1 MSPEA
6 ESIIAGLKKGNE
18 RYVNGRME
26 SHDFVKEI
34 RLSSAAPTPR
44 AMVLTCMD
52 SRVAPEL
59 IFDTHLGEL
68 FDARIAGNVVS
79 DDIISSMKLAC
90 LVATARVIVVM
101 GHTGCKAIG
110 SAIDEIRLG
119 SFTGLLDKLRPAINA
134 VSKDIS
140 PRTSDNPEFVNAV
153 ARENVHINLQR
164 IRDLS
169 PLLREKEEQGDLAL
183 VGCLYHVESGIAE
196 LPLDE

>member
-1 MSPEA
+1 MPPEA
-6 ESIIAGLKKGNE
+6 ESIIARLQEGNR
-18 RYVNGRME
+18 RYVTGRME
-26 SHDFVKEI
+26 SHDFIKEI
-34 RLSSAAPTPR
+34 RLSSADPVPQ

-90 LVATARVIVVM
+90 LVATAKVIIVM
-101 GHTGCKAIG
+101 GHTGCKAIA

-119 SFTGLLDKLRPAINA
+119 SYTGLLDKLRPAIQA
-134 VSKDIS
+134 TPPDIK
-140 PRTSDNPEFVNAV
+140 PRSSDNPEFVNQV

-169 PLLREKEEQGDLAL
+169 PLLREREEKGDLAL
-183 VGCLYHVESGIAE
+183 VGCLYHVESGVAE
-196 LPLDE
+196 LPL

>member
-6 ESIIAGLKKGNE
+6 QSIIQHLKEGNE
-18 RYVNGRME
+18 RYVSGRME
-26 SHDFVKEI
+26 SHDYVKEI
-34 RLSSAAPTPR
+34 RLSSASAKPK

-68 FDARIAGNVVS
+68 FDARVAGNVVS

-90 LVATARVIVVM
+90 LVATARVIIVM
-101 GHTGCKAIG
+101 GHTGCKAIC
-110 SAIDEIRLG
+110 SAIQEIRLG
-119 SFTGLLDKLRPAINA
+119 SFTGLLDKLHPAIDA
-134 VSKDIS
+134 VPGELA
-140 PRTSDNPEFVNAV
+140 PRTADNPDFLNAV
-153 ARENVHINLQR
+153 ARANVHINIKR

-183 VGCLYHVESGIAE
+183 VGCLYHVESGVAE
-196 LPLDE
+196 LPLDK